1 MLTEQAQ
8 HALKLLYR
16 RADKTGDAFD
26 LERIDRALDEII
38 RLNANAP
45 AAFQIRSALA
55 HAGTVLRERRAL
67 APAIPLDET
76 DSYREPGALDEHFGV
91 TDIRAWLD
99 TTEALTAS
107 QRSLLQQLSADRDPS
122 DLAVERG
129 LSIARMREQ
138 VSRARRRARIAY
150 AAEVVPA

>member
-16 RADKTGDAFD
+16 RADKAGDAFD
-26 LERIDRALDEII
+26 LERALDEVI
-38 RLNANAP
+38 RLNSSAP

-55 HAGTVLRERRAL
+55 HAGTVLRERRVL

-76 DSYREPGALDEHFGV
+76 DSYREPGAPDDYFAV

-107 QRSLLQQLSADRDPS
+107 QRTLLQQLSADQDPS
-122 DLAVERG
+122 DLAAERR
-129 LSIARMREQ
+129 LSVAQMREQ
-138 VSRARRRARIAY
+138 ISRTRRRARIAY

>member
-16 RADKTGDAFD
+16 RADKTGDAFE
-26 LERIDRALDEII
+26 LERIDRALDEVI
-38 RLNANAP
+38 RLNSNAP

-55 HAGTVLRERRAL
+55 HAGAVLRERRVL
-67 APAIPLDET
+67 APAIPLSAT
-76 DSYREPGALDEHFGV
+76 DSYREPGALDEQFAV
-91 TDIRAWLD
+91 ADIRVWLD
-99 TTEALTAS
+99 TTNALAAS
-107 QRSLLQQLSADRDPS
+107 QRTLLQQLSVEQDPA

-129 LSIARMREQ
+129 LSVARMREQ